1 MLEIFMT
8 RPETVGSRV
17 VYKLEQVEQI
27 ERDCWINMTSPTEAE
42 INLVKETLT
51 IPQEFFGYS
60 LDENERPL
68 IDHDE
73 DTNCILIIVDM
84 PTTRTDLGRPKYET
98 SPLGILLADHAIVTL
113 ATREF
118 STLNAFRHN
127 QVRDFR
133 VDYRTR
139 FTLQLMYAGAKNYL
153 KTLITI
159 DRTIEDA
166 ERKLNRSV
174 SNRDLFALMELG
186 KTLVYYSTSLKSN
199 QTVLERLSRSRTV
212 KQYEEDTDLLEDV
225 MIENRQAIEMTQ
237 IYTSIINGTMDAY
250 ASIIS
255 NNLNVVMKFMA
266 AMTIALTVP
275 TLISSFFGQNVTFPF
290 DAGFM
295 AAPAPF
301 LIVLGLSLAATAV
314 VIWWLNRR
322 GFF

>member
-1 MLEIFMT
+1 
-8 RPETVGSRV
+8 
-17 VYKLEQVEQI
+17 
-27 ERDCWINMTSPTEAE
+27 
-42 INLVKETLT
+42 
-51 IPQEFFGYS
+51 
-60 LDENERPL
+60 
-68 IDHDE
+68 
-73 DTNCILIIVDM
+73 M
-84 PTTRTDLGRPKYET
+84 PTTRTDLGHPKYET

-118 STLNAFRHN
+118 STLNAFRRN

-139 FTLQLMYAGAKNYL
+139 FTLQLMYAGAKDYL

-166 ERKLNRSV
+166 ERKLNRSI

-212 KQYEEDTDLLEDV
+212 KQYEDDTDLLEDV

-275 TLISSFFGQNVTFPF
+275 TTISSFFGQNVIFPF

-295 AAPAPF
+295 AAPASF
-301 LIVLGLSLAATAV
+301 LIVLGLSVAATSL

>member
-8 RPETVGSRV
+8 RTETVGNRV
-17 VYKLEQVEQI
+17 VGILEHVDKI
-27 ERDCWINMTSPTEAE
+27 ERDCWINMTAPTEAE
-42 INLVKETLT
+42 IAQIRDTLA

-68 IDHDE
+68 IEHDE
-73 DTNCILIIVDM
+73 DTGCILIIMDM
-84 PTTRTDLGRPKYET
+84 PVTRTDLGRPKYET
-98 SPLGILLADHAIVTL
+98 SPIGILLADHAIVTV
-113 ATREF
+113 ATRDF
-118 STLNAFRHN
+118 ATLNAFRDN

-139 FTLQLMYAGAKNYL
+139 FTLQLLYAGAKDYL
-153 KTLITI
+153 KTLSTI

-166 ERKLNRSV
+166 ERKLNRSI
-174 SNRDLFALMELG
+174 SNRELFALMELG

-199 QTVLERLSRSRTV
+199 LTVLERLSRSRTV

-266 AMTIALTVP
+266 AMTIVLTVP
-275 TLISSFFGQNVTFPF
+275 TLISSFFGQNIIFPW
-290 DAGFM
+290 D
-295 AAPAPF
+295 PAFLSNPVSF
-301 LIVLGLSLAATAV
+301 LIAFGISVVATV
-314 VIWWLNRR
+314 TVIWWLNRR

>member
-1 MLEIFMT
+1 MLEIYVT
-8 RPETVGSRV
+8 RTETVGTRTV
-17 VYKLEQVEQI
+17 GRLESVDEI

-42 INLVKETLT
+42 IARVRDTLT
-51 IPQEFFGYS
+51 IPPEFFGYS

-68 IDHDE
+68 IDADE
-73 DTNCILIIVDM
+73 DTGCILIIVDM
-84 PTTRTDLGRPKYET
+84 PTSRTEAGRPKYET
-98 SPLGILLADHAIVTL
+98 SPLGIILADHVIVTL

-118 STLNAFRHN
+118 ATLNAFRHN

-133 VDYRTR
+133 ADYRTR
-139 FTLQLMYAGAKNYL
+139 FTLQLMYAGAKDYL
-153 KTLITI
+153 KTLLTI
-159 DRTIEDA
+159 DKTIEDA

-174 SNRDLFALMELG
+174 SNQDLFALMQLG
-186 KTLVYYSTSLKSN
+186 KTLVYYSTSLQAN
-199 QTVLERLSRSRTV
+199 ITVLERLSRSRTV

-275 TLISSFFGQNVTFPF
+275 TLITSFFGQNITFPF
-290 DAGFM
+290 DPGFLSN
-295 AAPAPF
+295 PF
-301 LIVLGLSLAATAV
+301 PFIITVGIIVLSTGA
-314 VIWWLNRR
+314 VIWWLNKR

>member
-8 RPETVGSRV
+8 RTETVGSRTV
-17 VYKLEQVEQI
+17 FKLERVERI

-42 INLVKETLT
+42 IALVRDTLS

-73 DTNCILIIVDM
+73 DTGCILIIVDM
-84 PTTRTDLGRPKYET
+84 PTTRTDLDIPKYET
-98 SPLGILLADHAIVTL
+98 SPLGILIADHAIITL

-118 STLNAFRHN
+118 TTLNAFRHN

-139 FTLQLMYAGAKNYL
+139 FTLQLMYAGAKDYL

-159 DRTIEDA
+159 DKTIEDA

-174 SNRDLFALMELG
+174 SNKALFALMQLG
-186 KTLVYYSTSLKSN
+186 KTLVYYSTSLKAN
-199 QTVLERLSRSRTV
+199 LTVLERLSRSRTV

-225 MIENRQAIEMTQ
+225 MIENRQAIEMTS
-237 IYTSIINGTMDAY
+237 IYTSIINGAMDAY

-290 DAGFM
+290 DPGFLSN
-295 AAPAPF
+295 PLPF
-301 LIVLGLSLAATAV
+301 LISTGLIVGSTAG